1 MSVQDEAFVEGPLV
15 GAAAGEKVVA
25 LENAASGY
33 LFATGLS
40 GDELALVNDLR
51 FCKRKRRPLDGI

>member
-33 LFATGLS
+33 LFAPGFPGTNS
-40 GDELALVNDLR
+40 
-51 FCKRKRRPLDGI
+51 PS